1 MAEKTYSITE
11 LTDLTDV
18 TERTV
23 RYYITLGLLPKP
35 EGIGRWSHYTEEH
48 LNRLTLIRK
57 LQEGHMPLSEIG
69 EFIKALDAQEA
80 EAKASQRHGFGE
92 KLRKK
97 GKGEKA
103 GPRRRSQRRT
113 QRRRTPATR
122 RRRRPIGGRS
132 TRRRSPSRSSSRS
145 VERQLARPSSP
156 RIVPR
161 RERSAQS
168 ETSEVGQRTRWEHIV
183 LAPGVELNV
192 KVTRSGKQKAAVE
205 ALIER
210 AKELFPRTSLGRPTT
225 WLRGHPPALHGR
237 FILADTR
244 PWGSNRGDWHGMR
257 TESRLP

>member
-35 EGIGRWSHYTEEH
+35 EGVGRWSHYTEEH
-48 LNRLTLIRK
+48 LKRLTLIRK

-69 EFIKALDAQEA
+69 EFIKALDEQEA
-80 EAKASQRHGFGE
+80 EAKAAQRRGFGE
-92 KLRKK
+92 KFRKK

-103 GPRRRSQRRT
+103 GAEKTEPEVDEEAQGASDEE
-113 QRRRTPATR
+113 AA
-122 RRRRPIGGRS
+122 
-132 TRRRSPSRSSSRS
+132 
-145 VERQLARPSSP
+145 EARWWSFDPQEIADSILQQV
-156 RIVPR
+156 RGAAAGAAEFVPK
-161 RERSAQS
+161 RERPASA
-168 ETSEVGQRTRWEHIV
+168 ETVEVGQRTRWERIV

-210 AKELFPRTSLGRPTT
+210 ARELY
-225 WLRGHPPALHGR
+225 
-237 FILADTR
+237 ADEER
-244 PWGSNRGDWHGMR
+244 SSGDVA
-257 TESRLP
+257 